1 MRIRIHIAP
10 ALIILAIGIY
20 PTEAFKLYERF
31 PYIDTLLHLAG
42 GAAIVWF
49 LSSFLER
56 GVWHLSKLTVIALL
70 VGATT
75 LIGVL
80 WEFAEFYS
88 GRNFRET
95 LPVVY
100 QYFRGGDLQ
109 DTLGDLAADIAG
121 ATLLA
126 VPLASRLRRSSGFR
140 SVPAR

>member
-1 MRIRIHIAP
+1 MHMRIRIHIAP
-10 ALIILAIGIY
+10 ALIILAIGIF

-49 LSSFLER
+49 LSSFFER
-56 GVWHLSKLTVIALL
+56 DVWRLSRPTLVALL
-70 VGATT
+70 VGITT
-75 LIGVL
+75 LIGVF

-88 GRNFRET
+88 GRNFREA
-95 LPVVY
+95 LPIVY

-121 ATLLA
+121 ATLFA
-126 VPLASRLRRSSGFR
+126 VPLASSHRRVR
-140 SVPAR
+140 V